1 VWDRVTPPLRDWHVL
16 AARATVAIRLIS
28 RGHIDPHLALSYVV
42 WPTARMLEAEARC
55 PVETVRSRAWKEA
68 A

>member
-1 VWDRVTPPLRDWHVL
+1 LRDWHVL
-16 AARATVAIRLIS
+16 AARASVAIRLIR
-28 RGHIDPHLALSYVV
+28 RGKIDPLVALSYVV
-42 WPTARMLEAEARC
+42 WPTARMLEAEAHC